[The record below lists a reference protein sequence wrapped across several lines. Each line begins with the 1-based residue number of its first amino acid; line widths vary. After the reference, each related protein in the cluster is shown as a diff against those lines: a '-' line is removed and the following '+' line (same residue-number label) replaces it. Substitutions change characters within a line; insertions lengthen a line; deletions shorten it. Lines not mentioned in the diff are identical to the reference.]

1 MLGILINQQRE
12 VVNMNKIETVVG
24 FIVLI
29 VAIGFL
35 VFTYKVAG
43 LKKFEETYQLKAK
56 FERVDGIIVGSDVT
70 VSGIKVGSVVS
81 LGLDPSTYNAIMTMA
96 IKSNISLPIDSSV
109 KIVSSGLLGNKYV
122 LIEIGGSEEILTPG
136 DEFKHTQSAI
146 NLEGLISKT
155 IFSLSTVLSKYK

>member
-1 MLGILINQQRE
+1 
-12 VVNMNKIETVVG
+12 MNKIETVVG

-35 VFTYKVAG
+35 MFTYKVAG
-43 LKKFEETYQLKAK
+43 LKKFDETYQLKAK

-70 VSGIKVGSVVS
+70 ISGIKIGSVTS
-81 LGLDPSTYNAIMTMA
+81 LSLDPGSYSAVMTMA
-96 IKSNISLPIDSSV
+96 INSNISFPEDSSV
-109 KIVSSGLLGNKYV
+109 KIVSSGLLGNKYI
-122 LIEIGGSEEILTPG
+122 LIEIGGSEQILRAG

-155 IFSLSTVLSKYK
+155 IFSLSTVLNKYK

>member
-1 MLGILINQQRE
+1 
-12 VVNMNKIETVVG
+12 MNKIETVVG
-24 FIVLI
+24 FIVLV

-35 VFTYKVAG
+35 MFTYKVAG

-70 VSGIKVGSVVS
+70 VSGIKVGAVTS
-81 LGLDPSTYNAIMTMA
+81 LSLDPTSYSAVMTMA
-96 IKSNISLPIDSSV
+96 INSNISFPEDSSV
-109 KIVSSGLLGNKYV
+109 KIVSSGLLGNKYI
-122 LIEIGGSEEILTPG
+122 LIEIGGSEAILRAG

-155 IFSLSTVLSKYK
+155 IFSLSTVLNKYK